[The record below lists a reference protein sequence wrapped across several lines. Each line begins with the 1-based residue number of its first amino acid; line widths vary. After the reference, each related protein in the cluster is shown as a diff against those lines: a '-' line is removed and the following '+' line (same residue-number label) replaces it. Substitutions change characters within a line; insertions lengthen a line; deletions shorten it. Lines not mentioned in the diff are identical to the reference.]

1 MQEWEN
7 ELSELM
13 RTRHRALVSYAY
25 LLSGNLREAE
35 DIVQDA
41 IIKVFSRRS
50 PRGREM
56 SEAYVRR
63 AIFSTYLDLYRR
75 RRRWAGIT
83 HLISRDDRHASHDTA
98 ADARIDMLSA
108 LATLSPRQ
116 RACVALRYYEDLPL
130 EAIAQQLGCT
140 VGTVKRHLFN
150 AHAALGDALGATPT
164 APTSRSTL

>member
-1 MQEWEN
+1 MQDWESK
-7 ELSELM
+7 LSELM

-50 PRGREM
+50 PREREI
-56 SEAYVRR
+56 SEAYLRR

-75 RRRWAGIT
+75 RRRWTRIT
-83 HLISRDDRHASHDTA
+83 HLISRDDRHASHDA
-98 ADARIDMLSA
+98 ASDARIDMLSA

-130 EAIAQQLGCT
+130 EEIAQQLGCT

-150 AHAALGDALGATPT
+150 AHAALGDALGATQT
-164 APTSRSTL
+164 APNSRSTL